1 MTLVSCPDHWAAGP
15 AVKPFGKRLLLQENS
30 LGCNTG
36 HRGGALVKGSP
47 ACPREVCL
55 LQRASDSRG
64 SLPFGNFSCGPT
76 LEAGLVP
83 RFKES
88 QAVSSLQGCLSG
100 LGRAHRARGHSP
112 ALLPAPPSSWMLMMP
127 SRAWMRR
134 KAGMNMT
141 RWPCLC
147 ERRPRP
153 PPSPPFHC
161 STSSGKAEV
170 QGHLTDPQV
179 PPGAA
184 AKARGLGGGRKGCL
198 ESLPQWPD

>member
-1 MTLVSCPDHWAAGP
+1 MQHRSPWGCPGEGVPCLPSRGLPPAKGIRFPGLPTLWEFLMWTNPGGRTRP
-15 AVKPFGKRLLLQENS
+15 KIQREPGRLLTAGVPLRAGE
-30 LGCNTG
+30 
-36 HRGGALVKGSP
+36 GSP
-47 ACPREVCL
+47 
-55 LQRASDSRG
+55 
-64 SLPFGNFSCGPT
+64 
-76 LEAGLVP
+76 
-83 RFKES
+83 
-88 QAVSSLQGCLSG
+88 
-100 LGRAHRARGHSP
+100 ARGHSP
-112 ALLPAPPSSWMLMMP
+112 SLLPAPPSSWMLMMP